1 MAVANKEGCEHC
13 SKGYKG
19 RLAILEV
26 LVLTDEI
33 KDAITANL
41 PKHELR
47 DLVYRGDVVTLLQDG
62 LNKVLLGE
70 TTLEEILKIIDLEN
84 DVTSYHDDNLK
95 SNMMMAQRIGKKE
108 EMESKGDN
116 PQTSPIE
123 VFTTSPTPTPVSNPT
138 SNASS
143 STAQVNTP
151 VSSKEEDIEKIIA
164 DAQSNPM
171 YNTQESKSYAI
182 NDKPIETYSFDTNF
196 DKFNF

>member
-1 MAVANKEGCEHC
+1 MV
-13 SKGYKG
+13 YK
-19 RLAILEV
+19 
-26 LVLTDEI
+26 
-33 KDAITANL
+33 
-41 PKHELR
+41 
-47 DLVYRGDVVTLLQDG
+47 GDVVTLLQDG

-123 VFTTSPTPTPVSNPT
+123 VFDTSSSPEGAPVSNPT
-138 SNASS
+138 SNVDP
-143 STAQVNTP
+143 STEQVNSA
-151 VSSKEEDIEKIIA
+151 VSSKEEDIEKIIT